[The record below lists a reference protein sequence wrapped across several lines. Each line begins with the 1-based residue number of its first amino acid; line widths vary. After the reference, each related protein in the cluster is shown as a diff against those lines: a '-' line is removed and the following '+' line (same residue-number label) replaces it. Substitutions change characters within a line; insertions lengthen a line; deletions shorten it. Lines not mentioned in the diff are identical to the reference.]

1 MGLLVNMKKPNKKEI
16 LKKFLKFVKM
26 NEAKP
31 IEEWTWIELTRH
43 CQLEQSIKLLKG
55 EIA

>member
-1 MGLLVNMKKPNKKEI
+1 
-16 LKKFLKFVKM
+16 M

-31 IEEWTWIELTRH
+31 IEKWTWIELTRH

-55 EIA
+55 EAA

>member
-1 MGLLVNMKKPNKKEI
+1 MGSLVNMKKPNKKEI